1 MVVNGVSI
9 PKLEEDW
16 DENDIKQSEINAKA
30 MNLLYCALD
39 PSEFNRISTC
49 TFAKEIWDTLEVTHE
64 GTNQVKNT
72 KINMLVHTYEMFRM
86 EPNESITDMY
96 TRFTNIVNAMRSLG
110 KVISN
115 ADLVNKILRSLPT
128 SWDPKVTA
136 IQEAKDVDKL
146 PLEQLVGSLMTY
158 ELNLKQKS
166 MDLDKKKKGIAF
178 KSNVQEESS
187 IDESDD
193 DEEEGEEGL
202 LA

>member
-1 MVVNGVSI
+1 MRIYMHSIDYNLWKVVDKGPHIPSVVVNGVSI

-49 TFAKEIWDTLEVTHE
+49 MSAKEIWDTLEVIHE
-64 GTNQVKNT
+64 GTDQVKNT
-72 KINMLVHTYEMFRM
+72 KVNMLVHTYEMFRM

-158 ELNLKQKS
+158 ELNLK
-166 MDLDKKKKGIAF
+166 
-178 KSNVQEESS
+178 
-187 IDESDD
+187 
-193 DEEEGEEGL
+193 
-202 LA
+202 